1 MLQRMA
7 IKLVL
12 AMGLL
17 VGVSAPAQAQVFPH
31 EQALVDAA
39 LLLADVMETAGYP
52 QASSDIRKNCTDPKQ
67 WLRCVEV
74 AAIHAGTF
82 LIFREHAVVGTV
94 YTALGEDEAARDY
107 ANCERDPSLT
117 GVPTEFGSYHCAE
130 HLVNDPFWIGLRTG
144 MHALADGAELAG
156 YPNEAAIIRRTCALS
171 TIDLLLAIT
180 EAPRA
185 SGVPT
190 PGCTTGGLVPV
201 CTVLRPQVAA
211 LTALDGADQSGD
223 GRFSVT
229 DLVLLSG
236 SGSVL
241 NALLGGGADTD
252 SSLWAE
258 QMLNAV
264 AAGPVLT
271 EGTPMADD
279 ALLYLRALATAER
292 AEQPVSTPRRA
303 ARLTP

>member
-1 MLQRMA
+1 
-7 IKLVL
+7 
-12 AMGLL
+12 
-17 VGVSAPAQAQVFPH
+17 
-31 EQALVDAA
+31 
-39 LLLADVMETAGYP
+39 LLLAT
-52 QASSDIRKNCTDPKQ
+52 T
-67 WLRCVEV
+67 
-74 AAIHAGTF
+74 T
-82 LIFREHAVVGTV
+82 
-94 YTALGEDEAARDY
+94 
-107 ANCERDPSLT
+107 
-117 GVPTEFGSYHCAE
+117 
-130 HLVNDPFWIGLRTG
+130 
-144 MHALADGAELAG
+144 
-156 YPNEAAIIRRTCALS
+156 
-171 TIDLLLAIT
+171 
-180 EAPRA
+180 APRA